1 MSYVIYSTRHDAP
14 VARSDGRLCDLE
26 LRAGEVA
33 IPCQP
38 GDDPNDPKWAAEAAN
53 YEANHALVNARALA
67 LDRIDRLAAEARARH
82 ITTGAGQEATYQLK
96 AEEAA
101 AYIAAGRPAD
111 TSAYPLLSAEATA
124 TGATVSDLAAAVQ
137 LMRQQWVQLAA
148 YIEGARMG
156 GKVTVQAAPD
166 LSAIDAAVAQ
176 AEQALG
182 GV

>member
-1 MSYVIYSTRHDAP
+1 MSYVIYSLAHVAP
-14 VARSDGRLCDLE
+14 VARWDGRLSDIA
-26 LRAGEVA
+26 LREGEVA
-33 IPCQP
+33 IPCP
-38 GDDPNDPKWAAEAAN
+38 AGVDPNDPAWAAEAAL
-53 YEANHALVNARALA
+53 YDAKHALANARTLA
-67 LDRIDRLAAEARARH
+67 QERIDHLAAEARGRH

-111 TSAYPLLSAEATA
+111 TTAYPLLTAEATA
-124 TGATVSDLAAAVQ
+124 TGATVSNLADAVQ

-156 GKVTVQAAPD
+156 GKVAVQTASD
-166 LSAIDAAVAQ
+166 LPSIETAVVQ